1 MKHGKMT
8 RDQAIEVAG
17 IETVNKLDNE
27 NCDFTNRVQT
37 DGDTSIE
44 FSASIKFVDH
54 DGSDRYL
61 VAYYYQEQEAL
72 DGIDDLGSLDWTIE
86 GYEIV

>member
-8 RDQAIEVAG
+8 RDQAIEAAG
-17 IETVNKLDNE
+17 IETVNKLDYE

-37 DGDTSIE
+37 DGDTSVE
-44 FSASIKFVDH
+44 FSASVKFVDS
-54 DGSDRYL
+54 DGLDRAL
-61 VAYYYQEQEAL
+61 VAYYYQEPESL
-72 DGIDDLGSLDWTIE
+72 DGVEDLGSLDWAIE